1 LGLEE
6 ALRRLRYVPRY
17 PLPGSEVRSEDHNS
31 LVDAL
36 KALSAECRARMPGD
50 PLVDALDAAIAK
62 IRYLRTGDIY
72 EPEDHNYIVD
82 ALKASRDVLAKME
95 SYYAARLDEALAEL
109 ERLRVLAARLITPPA
124 FGADMGLLSPNMMVA
139 AFVWQVISRPLPEA
153 IPPPASILVMG
164 AVGSAGAEAV
174 LYGEVAFYAG

>member
-6 ALRRLRYVPRY
+6 ALRKLRYVPRY

-31 LVDAL
+31 IVDAL
-36 KALSAECRARMPGD
+36 KALSAEARARMPGD

-82 ALKASRDVLAKME
+82 ALKVSRDVLDKME
-95 SYYAARLDEALAEL
+95 SYYAAQVAELKAEIDRLRAEL
-109 ERLRVLAARLITPPA
+109 EALRAQLPPPPYALVEVGLAVFVAAPPPYEVAYPPPPPNTALAAAVDGVELAETILA
-124 FGADMGLLSPNMMVA
+124 G
-139 AFVWQVISRPLPEA
+139 VIA
-153 IPPPASILVMG
+153 
-164 AVGSAGAEAV
+164 
-174 LYGEVAFYAG
+174 YYAG